1 MRIMANCP
9 KCGKTKIRR
18 RKGKVACMRCG
29 PFGIQYQPNEKDKDY
44 GYSSS
49 KN

>member
-1 MRIMANCP
+1 MANCP

-18 RKGKVACMRCG
+18 RKGKVACVKCG
-29 PFGIQYQPNEKDKDY
+29 PFGIQYNQKDKDY